1 MEKQRCVRSRQFAVT
16 EEVQLE
22 PAVVAALYEE
32 HAGELRRFLFG
43 VLRDDAL
50 TSDVLQAT
58 FIRLMEV
65 GHRSK
70 EETRKAWLFRVAYRE
85 ALTIRRRE
93 ATGERAIVQKTWLQ
107 LAAGS
112 AEIDP
117 LILEETKKQIK
128 FALAQLPAEQAVIV
142 KMRIYEEKK
151 FAVIAK
157 ELNIPLGTALARMQS
172 ALKKL
177 RTSLAAEQT
186 LEDESKVK
194 RSLK

>member
-1 MEKQRCVRSRQFAVT
+1 MT

-65 GHRSK
+65 GHTSR
-70 EETRKAWLFRVAYRE
+70 EETRKAWLFRVAYNE

-93 ATGERAIVQKTWLQ
+93 ASGERAIVQKTWQQMTLD
-107 LAAGS
+107 S
-112 AEIDP
+112 AEKDP
-117 LILEETKKQIK
+117 LVADETKKQIK
-128 FALAQLPAEQAVIV
+128 VALDHLPVEQAQIV
-142 KMRIYEEKK
+142 RMRIYEEKK
-151 FAVIAK
+151 FAEIAA

-177 RTSLAAEQT
+177 RVSLSSENDGEEPSQ
-186 LEDESKVK
+186 EK
-194 RSLK
+194 RSAK